1 MKAKYIRVSTNNQN
15 IERQEKTNASILYID
30 KISGIVEFNQR
41 PEAKKLI
48 RDVLNGK
55 VTEIEIHSIDRLG
68 RNHYDIATTL
78 KFLEENRVNVIIS
91 NLGVT
96 SMIEGKKNPVFN
108 LIANILGVLSEQERE
123 NLRERQLEGIAIAK
137 LKGNVYRGRANG
149 STETKEEFLKKYQSV
164 IKDLNKGKYS
174 LREVAKLNSVS
185 LATVQKVKKILQE
198 KAMV

>member
-15 IERQEKTNASILYID
+15 IERQEKTNADKIFID

-41 PEAKKLI
+41 PQAKQLI
-48 RDVLNGK
+48 KEVLNGRI
-55 VTEIEIHSIDRLG
+55 TEVEIHSIDRLG

-78 KFLEENRVNVIIS
+78 KFFEENHVNVIIS

-96 SMIEGKKNPVFN
+96 SMIDGKKNPVFS

-123 NLRERQLEGIAIAK
+123 NLRERQTEGIEIAK
-137 LKGNVYRGRANG
+137 LKGVYKGRTNG
-149 STETKEEFLKKYQSV
+149 STETSDQFLKKYQPV

-174 LREVAKLNSVS
+174 LREIAKLNSVS
-185 LATVQKVKKILQE
+185 LATVQKVKKISNIN
-198 KAMV
+198 

>member
-15 IERQEKTNASILYID
+15 IERQEKTNADKIYID
-30 KISGIVEFNQR
+30 KISGIVEFKDR
-41 PEAKKLI
+41 PQAKQLI
-48 RDVLNGK
+48 KDVVNG
-55 VTEIEIHSIDRLG
+55 VITEVEIHSIDRLG

-78 KFLEENRVNVIIS
+78 KFFEENKVNVIIS

-96 SMIEGKKNPVFN
+96 SMIDGKKNPVFS

-123 NLRERQLEGIAIAK
+123 NLRERQMEGIHIAK
-137 LKGNVYRGRANG
+137 LKGVYKGRTNG
-149 STETKEEFLKKYQSV
+149 SIETTDEFLKKYQPV

-185 LATVQKVKKILQE
+185 LATVQKVKKNMTVLN
-198 KAMV
+198 

>member
-15 IERQEKTNASILYID
+15 IERQEKTNAEKIYVD

-41 PEAKKLI
+41 PQAKQLI
-48 RDVLNGK
+48 KEVLNGGI
-55 VTEIEIHSIDRLG
+55 TEVEIHSIDRLG

-78 KFLEENRVNVIIS
+78 KFFEENQVNVIIS

-96 SMIEGKKNPVFN
+96 SMIDGKKNPVFS

-123 NLRERQLEGIAIAK
+123 NLRERQMEGIQIAK
-137 LKGNVYRGRANG
+137 LKGVYKGRTNG
-149 STETKEEFLKKYQSV
+149 STETSDEFLKKYQPV

-174 LREVAKLNSVS
+174 LREIAKLNSVS
-185 LATVQKVKKILQE
+185 LATVQKVKKNMTVLN
-198 KAMV
+198 